1 MPINYQKNIFN
12 ENRDKNRFKSKEFVK
27 MDNEEVINKI
37 EQDILTKKKKKNLNL
52 IIIIIIQ

>member
-27 MDNEEVINKI
+27 MDNEEVIKYVI
-37 EQDILTKKKKKNLNL
+37 FYFRLNY
-52 IIIIIIQ
+52 IFYIQIFM